1 MNFSTTKGINL
12 DSRHFFNMSNLRV
25 LKFYIPKI
33 VVHMSI
39 EEELLDSGVQLPDGL
54 DYVPKKLR
62 YFHWHKYQLRT
73 MPSNFKSK
81 NLIELNLPFSRVT
94 QIWEGK
100 KGMLCTNIKTLI
112 FLSLNIPIINC

>member
-1 MNFSTTKGINL
+1 
-12 DSRHFFNMSNLRV
+12 MSNLRV
-25 LKFYIPKI
+25 LKFYIPEI

-39 EEELLDSGVQLPDGL
+39 EEQLLDSGVQLSDGL
-54 DYVPKKLR
+54 DYLPKKLR
-62 YFHWHKYQLRT
+62 YFHWHKYQLRR

-100 KGMLCTNIKTLI
+100 KVCFVQMLKH
-112 FLSLNIPIINC
+112 

>member
-1 MNFSTTKGINL
+1 MNFSRTKGINL

-25 LKFYIPKI
+25 LKFYTPEI

-39 EEELLDSGVQLPDGL
+39 EEKLLDSGVQLPDGL

-62 YFHWHKYQLRT
+62 YFHWHKYQLGT

-81 NLIELNLPFSRVT
+81 NLIELNLPFRYANL
-94 QIWEGK
+94 GRK
-100 KGMLCTNIKTLI
+100 KRYALYKY
-112 FLSLNIPIINC
+112 

>member
-1 MNFSTTKGINL
+1 
-12 DSRHFFNMSNLRV
+12 
-25 LKFYIPKI
+25 
-33 VVHMSI
+33 MSI